1 MNNTLSPSGDLQ
13 RQNGFVLF
21 ITLVFLVILTILGLS
36 SMQGATLEERLSGN
50 LRDRNIAMQAAEL
63 ALRDAER
70 DLGALKADGRFC
82 AAGTTGC
89 RPLGARASNSL
100 DRPGFWVWGP
110 ALRPTWTPSCPLGQ
124 CDSSDMPSATLPVWD
139 DTQANWYPQSGSNA
153 GYPTVEYGTYT
164 GAAAIPEVA
173 AQPRYILEIFP
184 ANRNDPYGTGG
195 SESVVFRITVRAVG
209 KNLNTV
215 VMLQSVSIPN

>member
-1 MNNTLSPSGDLQ
+1 MNSLHFSTGRQ
-13 RQNGFVLF
+13 FQNGFVLF
-21 ITLVFLVILTILGLS
+21 MTLVVLVILTILGLS
-36 SMQGATLEERLSGN
+36 SMQGASLEERMSGN

-70 DLGALKADGRFC
+70 DLAALKSDGTTFC
-82 AAGTTGC
+82 AAGSPGC
-89 RPLGARASNSL
+89 RPLGARASNPL

-124 CDSSDMPSATLPVWD
+124 CDSGDIPAANAPVWD
-139 DTQANWYPQSGSNA
+139 DAQANWFPQFGSNA
-153 GYPTVEYGTYT
+153 GNPTVEYGTYT

-184 ANRNDPYGTGG
+184 ANRNDAYGTGG
-195 SESVVFRITVRAVG
+195 PESIVFRITVRAVG